1 MSSRQ
6 SRLSTIPAGE
16 RIFAQI
22 PVFICLPCL
31 FWYPPDNVQGMSGTG
46 KCWGVS
52 AQRWDEGWL
61 YYHFKCSACRV
72 LRFRSS
78 LTCQAALTGSHR
90 SPVLP
95 RAPLSP
101 LFWMTAGVT
110 SSSSSTFPTFLPS
123 LPTPCAKGA
132 CAGEGMSTR
141 CSRSRDRA
149 CLGCG
154 RLVAGCSL
162 LSESASS
169 APRTAPRPGRR
180 RETPCSS
187 LCLQRRL
194 WGEGD
199 RP

>member
-1 MSSRQ
+1 MRSSVAVSSRQ

-78 LTCQAALTGSHR
+78 LTCQAALTSSHR

-110 SSSSSTFPTFLPS
+110 SSSSSTFPTFPPS
-123 LPTPCAKGA
+123 LRPAPRAPVSAKA
-132 CAGEGMSTR
+132 R
-141 CSRSRDRA
+141 LRA
-149 CLGCG
+149 AAHRTTERAWAVGG
-154 RLVAGCSL
+154 RLPV
-162 LSESASS
+162 SAY
-169 APRTAPRPGRR
+169 
-180 RETPCSS
+180 
-187 LCLQRRL
+187 
-194 WGEGD
+194 
-199 RP
+199 

>member
-31 FWYPPDNVQGMSGTG
+31 FWYPPDNVQRMSGTG

-61 YYHFKCSACRV
+61 YYHFKWSACQV

-78 LTCQAALTGSHR
+78 LTCHAALTGSHG
-90 SPVLP
+90 SPVLR

-110 SSSSSTFPTFLPS
+110 SSSSSTFPTFPPS
-123 LPTPCAKGA
+123 LRP
-132 CAGEGMSTR
+132 
-141 CSRSRDRA
+141 
-149 CLGCG
+149 
-154 RLVAGCSL
+154 
-162 LSESASS
+162 
-169 APRTAPRPGRR
+169 APRAPVPARVRRHVYTLQCSARPNVPGLW
-180 RETPCSS
+180 EVGCWFQPIKQES
-187 LCLQRRL
+187 LQCFED
-194 WGEGD
+194 GS
-199 RP
+199 